1 MINKKN
7 ILVITLILMFSATM
21 ITISSG
27 LSFSQSKSDKELEDL
42 FDKIR
47 SNYLSKLPEDFSAVV
62 ESNKLETELEKVN
75 EDIEKINPDEDF
87 VIKFLYKKEFGERLV
102 VENACMLTRNKFQD
116 YLEIYKSFRSFLDPS
131 VRKDDFFRQYKWEQP
146 DKGNDKFYV
155 IKMTTRGINNEYY
168 MMYINKET
176 LFIERS
182 FYYRDGNSVGR
193 VDLEYMK
200 KEKYTVPS
208 LIKGYTWVM
217 NAMNKLIKKEFNIKL
232 KNFKINQNL
241 TVDDILSDEGIDC

>member
-1 MINKKN
+1 MNRKN
-7 ILVITLILMFSATM
+7 ILLIALILMLSTIVM
-21 ITISSG
+21 IDTS
-27 LSFSQSKSDKELEDL
+27 LSFSQNKSSKELEDL

-47 SNYLSKLPEDFSAVV
+47 NNYLNKLPNDFTAVV
-62 ESNKLETELEKVN
+62 ESRKLENELDKVN
-75 EDIEKINPDEDF
+75 EDIEKVNPDEPF
-87 VIKFLYKKEFGERLV
+87 VIKFLYKKEFGERLL

-116 YLEIYKSFRSFLDPS
+116 YLEVYKSFRSFLDPS

-146 DKGNDKFYV
+146 DKGNEKFYV
-155 IKMTTRGINNEYY
+155 IKMTTRGIKNEYY

-182 FYYRDGNSVGR
+182 FYYKHGSPVGR
-193 VDLEYMK
+193 VDLEYTK
-200 KEKYTVPS
+200 KGKYTVPS
-208 LIKGYTWVM
+208 LIKGYTWVTDIM
-217 NAMNKLIKKEFNIKL
+217 DKLIKKEFSIKL